1 MSMNLPSGSLPFPPG
16 GMPSFPPLP
25 YRGREQEGSPWGN
38 ASKHTGGGLPLHHLE
53 GALGMNAAHI
63 ITSLGSSVLAY
74 VVGFQV
80 AWHITRRSSS

>member
-1 MSMNLPSGSLPFPPG
+1 MN
-16 GMPSFPPLP
+16 
-25 YRGREQEGSPWGN
+25 
-38 ASKHTGGGLPLHHLE
+38 T
-53 GALGMNAAHI
+53 AHI